1 MCFDA
6 RNSIKASKFHKED
19 HFEASSKTFFFDEN
33 DDFLRKMK
41 IFEKIEKKDQKSTK
55 ISLYLLRDEFF
66 DYNIIKR
73 FCRLGSKQS
82 KTTKQL
88 KIGQI
93 GWKI

>member
-1 MCFDA
+1 MEF
-6 RNSIKASKFHKED
+6 SE
-19 HFEASSKTFFFDEN
+19 
-33 DDFLRKMK
+33 

-73 FCRLGSKQS
+73 FCRLGSEQS

-93 GWKI
+93 GQKIQTNHGGQLLNF

>member
-1 MCFDA
+1 MCSIY
-6 RNSIKASKFHKED
+6 RTSNKTEIYNSL
-19 HFEASSKTFFFDEN
+19 EN
-33 DDFLRKMK
+33 IEKMK
-41 IFEKIEKKDQKSTK
+41 TWNFRKFLKKSKKKDQKSTK